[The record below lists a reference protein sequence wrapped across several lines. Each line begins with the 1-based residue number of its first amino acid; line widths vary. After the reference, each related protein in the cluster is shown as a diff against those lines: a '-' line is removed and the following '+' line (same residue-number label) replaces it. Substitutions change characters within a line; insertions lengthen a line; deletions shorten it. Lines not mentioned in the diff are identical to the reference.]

1 MVGFGIILEV
11 QLAWF
16 VDGLVVG
23 GGEREEVMKMN

>member
-1 MVGFGIILEV
+1 MVGFRIILEV

-16 VDGLVVG
+16 VDGLVG